1 MADTY
6 GVEMSPTL
14 ASRITDEVMGE
25 VNEWR
30 NRTLDRLYPI
40 MYMDA
45 IVIKVLTDGRVTN
58 RPCYLAL
65 GITLDGEKDVLGMW
79 LGDGSE
85 GTKYWLGVC
94 TELRNR
100 GLEDVL
106 IVCVDGLTGFGDPI
120 EAVWPQATVQTLD
133 ERRVRQRPQ
142 MRMS

>member
-1 MADTY
+1 MGRADCPPHVAKELATTTSEATERAKTDDV
-6 GVEMSPTL
+6 VEMSPTL
-14 ASRITDEVMGE
+14 VSRITDEVMGE

-30 NRTLDRLYPI
+30 NRTLYRLYPI

-45 IVIKVLTDGRVTN
+45 IVIEV
-58 RPCYLAL
+58 
-65 GITLDGEKDVLGMW
+65 
-79 LGDGSE
+79 
-85 GTKYWLGVC
+85 

-106 IVCVDGLTGFGDPI
+106 IVGVDGLTGFGDPI